1 MDESESKN
9 IQCNLKNGE
18 KVLKNE
24 EIKREKIC
32 ANSEQKLEE
41 SKLTFECNLAASA
54 KAKERNESNNFQKLC
69 FMARVNFYGTKG
81 DTIIYNLMIQ

>member
-24 EIKREKIC
+24 EMKREKIC

-81 DTIIYNLMIQ
+81 DTIMYNLMIQ

>member
-1 MDESESKN
+1 MNESESQN

-54 KAKERNESNNFQKLC
+54 KAKDDNESNNLQKLC
-69 FMARVNFYGTKG
+69 YMARVDFYGTKG
-81 DTIIYNLMIQ
+81 DTIIHNLMMK